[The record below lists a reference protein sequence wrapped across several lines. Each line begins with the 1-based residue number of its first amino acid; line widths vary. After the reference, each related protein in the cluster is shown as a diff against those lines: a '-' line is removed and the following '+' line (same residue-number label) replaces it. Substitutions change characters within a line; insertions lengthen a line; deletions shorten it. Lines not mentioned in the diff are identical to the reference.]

1 VAELSVMI
9 AEKLI
14 KKELSSKTEQEKM
27 VDGLVDDIKL
37 N

>member
-1 VAELSVMI
+1 MI
-9 AEKLI
+9 AEKVL
-14 KKELSSKTEQEKM
+14 KKELTSKTEQGKM